1 MALVAMLLVALGP
14 LLTLA
19 RGGVPAPTWTEVCSA
34 QGARWVAAD
43 ADAASP
49 ELPGGM
55 THPLQH
61 CPWCSLQ
68 LQTLA
73 LPPVPTVLRVAALF
87 TQAAPA
93 AFLRAPR
100 TLHAWASAQAR
111 APPAA
116 T

>member
-1 MALVAMLLVALGP
+1 MAVLAMLVVALGP

-19 RGGVPAPTWTEVCSA
+19 RGGVPTPTWTEVCTA

-43 ADAASP
+43 GEAATP
-49 ELPGGM
+49 DLPGGM

-68 LQTLA
+68 FQALA
-73 LPPVPTVLRVAALF
+73 LPPVPSLLQVAEPF
-87 TQAAPA
+87 TQALPQAY
-93 AFLRAPR
+93 LRAPR

-116 T
+116 A